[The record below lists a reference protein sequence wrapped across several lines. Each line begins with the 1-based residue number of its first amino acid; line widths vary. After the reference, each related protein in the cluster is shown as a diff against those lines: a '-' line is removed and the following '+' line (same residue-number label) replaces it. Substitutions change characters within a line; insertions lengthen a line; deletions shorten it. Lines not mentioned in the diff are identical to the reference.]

1 MVEGHE
7 PRQTPGIA
15 AQVGVFVLLLVVVTV
30 AASGGALS
38 VDNTQGEYMG
48 LNQPSWAPPGWL
60 FGPVWTLLY
69 VMIAT
74 AAWLVW
80 KRVGLGVALALWVG
94 QLVLNAVW
102 TPIFFGLGQTGWA
115 LVDIV
120 LLWCAIVA
128 TIGVF
133 WRISRPASALM
144 VPYLAWV
151 SFATALNAAIWS
163 LN

>member
-80 KRVGLGVALALWVG
+80 KL
-94 QLVLNAVW
+94 
-102 TPIFFGLGQTGWA
+102 
-115 LVDIV
+115 
-120 LLWCAIVA
+120 
-128 TIGVF
+128 
-133 WRISRPASALM
+133 
-144 VPYLAWV
+144 
-151 SFATALNAAIWS
+151 S
-163 LN
+163 LIHI